1 MAVGASMNV
10 REGSRRS
17 VASRAVDRA
26 IEGRRAAYEQ
36 EITRLV
42 DASFKLIRD
51 TGNLEPRV
59 SEIVAEAGL
68 SNQAFYKHFRSKD
81 ELLLA
86 VLDESSHILKDYLEH
101 KVAKAK
107 SAEQKIRSWIDGMLA
122 QVLNE
127 EAAHAT
133 RPFALSRTRLS
144 ELFPEEVMNS
154 ERQLTAVLQE
164 VIQEAIQS
172 GDFPDADADRD
183 SEIIHNLVLGWMER
197 KLSGA
202 TPPKQAEVNH
212 LIEFVIFG
220 LKRGS

>member
-1 MAVGASMNV
+1 MAADASISL
-10 REGSRRS
+10 RERSSRS

-26 IEGRRAAYEQ
+26 MESRRAAYEQ
-36 EITRLV
+36 EVTRLV
-42 DASFKLIRD
+42 NASFRLIRD

-68 SNQAFYKHFRSKD
+68 SNQAFYKHFRSKN

-86 VLDESSHILKDYLEH
+86 VLDEGSHILKEYLEH
-101 KVAKAK
+101 RVEKAE
-107 SAEQKIRSWIDGMLA
+107 SAEQKIRSWIEGMLA
-122 QVLNE
+122 QVINE

-154 ERQLTAVLQE
+154 EKQLTAILRE
-164 VIQEAIQS
+164 VIQQAIQS
-172 GDFPDADADRD
+172 GDLPDADADRD
-183 SEIIHNLVLGWMER
+183 SEIIHNMVLGWIER

-202 TPPKQAEVNH
+202 IPPKQADVDH
-212 LIEFVIFG
+212 LTEFVIFG
-220 LKRGS
+220 LQRGT